1 MKHLRFALSV
11 LLFALASCSPPLEP
25 RLEAGRP
32 NWNPCALLA
41 CDDAGEAGSNEQP
54 DADDAGDEQDAAT
67 ID

>member
-11 LLFALASCSPPLEP
+11 LLYTLASCSPPLEP

-41 CDDAGEAGSNEQP
+41 CDDAGEDGQTYDDASAEAS
-54 DADDAGDEQDAAT
+54 ADDAGEDQ
-67 ID
+67 